1 MSSTSSNSSEDS
13 INLPENGAKLEFLE
27 KEPEQVHGLDDYIQM
42 GKYVLL
48 VCLAAELLILPQ
60 VSSMFYM
67 MYAGIDFF
75 LRLQNS

>member
-27 KEPEQVHGLDDYIQM
+27 KEPEHVHGLDDYIQM